1 MEDAI
6 SREESVR
13 VVYGIMPHDL
23 LHHCSVC
30 ENNSVLFDVQ
40 VPQKDIESRST
51 SRSFQ
56 RLFI

>member
-30 ENNSVLFDVQ
+30 EKNSVLFDVQ
-40 VPQKDIESRST
+40 IPPKRHRIKIHQP
-51 SRSFQ
+51 
-56 RLFI
+56 